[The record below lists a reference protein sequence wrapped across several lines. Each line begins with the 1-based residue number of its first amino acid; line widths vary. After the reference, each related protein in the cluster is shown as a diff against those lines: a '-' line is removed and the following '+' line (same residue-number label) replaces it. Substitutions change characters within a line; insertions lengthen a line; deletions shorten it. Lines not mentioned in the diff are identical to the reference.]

1 MEFINKVEIQGYI
14 NSPTFTDI
22 QGKKVARFA
31 LATEYAYKVGSMSV
45 VDTTWFSCI
54 AFENEGIDFSVLQ
67 AGNTVNVTGRLKER
81 RYVNKEGTEVR
92 VFEVICKTVKL
103 VE

>member
-14 NSPTFTDI
+14 SSPTFTDV

-45 VDTTWFSCI
+45 VDTTWFSCS
-54 AFENEGIDFSVLQ
+54 AFEGENIDFSALQ
-67 AGNTVNVTGRLKER
+67 VGNTVNVTGRLKER
-81 RYVNKEGTEVR
+81 RYVSAGGTEVR
-92 VFEVICKTVKL
+92 IFEVICKTVKL

>member
-14 NSPTFTDI
+14 SSPTFTDI

-31 LATEYAYKVGSMSV
+31 LATEYAYKVGDMPI
-45 VDTTWFSCI
+45 VDTTWFSCT
-54 AFENEGIDFSVLQ
+54 AFEDKDINFSALQ
-67 AGNTVNVTGRLKER
+67 VGNTVNVTGRLKER
-81 RYVNKEGTEVR
+81 RYVSAGGTEVR